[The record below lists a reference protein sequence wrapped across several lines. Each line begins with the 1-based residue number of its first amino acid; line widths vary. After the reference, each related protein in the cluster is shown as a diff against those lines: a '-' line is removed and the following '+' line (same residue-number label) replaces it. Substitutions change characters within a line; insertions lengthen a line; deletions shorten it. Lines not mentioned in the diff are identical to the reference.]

1 MKIYEVGGAVRDAL
15 LNNKAKDRDWVVVGS
30 SPEEMVANGF
40 KPIGKDFP
48 VFLHP
53 ESNEEYAL
61 ARTERKT
68 GHGYHGFNFYYGK
81 EVTLEEDLSR
91 RDLTIN
97 AIAKDSDGNIIDP
110 YGGRNDIKNKIFRH
124 VSDAFSEDPLRAIRL
139 ARFHTY
145 EHLKDFTID
154 ETTEKMLEEIVSSG
168 EIANLS
174 SERIWTETERALS
187 SKNPNIFFEVIIK
200 HKMCSPFFN
209 KLRVPVCDTSSN
221 NLVRWA
227 ELQANNDFCLGD
239 NLPVPNAQKNASD
252 VLTRLIK
259 ITKDISSESLIN
271 SLPKINMERNQ
282 SLISDL
288 CCLPHLSDFKDLI
301 LRLLA
306 NTIKAD
312 FSVLKNIPIE
322 KIYEEKH
329 KIYKQIVNKSL

>member
-15 LNNKAKDRDWVVVGS
+15 LDKKAKDKDWVVVGS
-30 SPEEMVANGF
+30 SPEEMVSNGF

-53 ESNEEYAL
+53 TSKEEYAL

-68 GHGYHGFNFYYGK
+68 GHGYHGFKFYYGK
-81 EVTLEEDLSR
+81 EVTLEEDLLR

-110 YGGRNDIKNKIFRH
+110 YGGRNDIKKKIFRH

-174 SERIWTETERALS
+174 SDRIWAETERALTS
-187 SKNPNIFFEVIIK
+187 ENPNIFFEVIIK
-200 HKMCSPFFN
+200 YELHSPFFN
-209 KLRVPVCDTSSN
+209 KLRVPICDTSSN

-227 ELQANNDFCLGD
+227 ELQANNDFSLED
-239 NLPVPNAQKNASD
+239 DLPVPNAQKNSSD
-252 VLTRLIK
+252 ILMSLIK
-259 ITKDISSESLIN
+259 ITKDMSSESLIDF
-271 SLPKINMERNQ
+271 LPKINMNRNQ
-282 SLISDL
+282 SLINDL
-288 CCLPHLSDFKDLI
+288 CCLTNLSDSKDLI
-301 LRLLA
+301 LRLLT
-306 NTIKAD
+306 NTIEAD
-312 FSVLKNIPIE
+312 FSVLKNIPTE

-329 KIYKQIVNKSL
+329 KIYKQIVNQSL

>member
-1 MKIYEVGGAVRDAL
+1 MNIYEVGGAVRDAL
-15 LNNKAKDRDWVVVGS
+15 LDKKAKDKDWVVVGS
-30 SPEEMVANGF
+30 SPEEMISNGF

-53 ESNEEYAL
+53 TSKEEYAL

-81 EVTLEEDLSR
+81 EVTLGEDLFR

-110 YGGRNDIKNKIFRH
+110 HGGRNDMKNKIFRH

-154 ETTEKMLEEIVSSG
+154 ESTEKMLEEIVSSG

-174 SERIWTETERALS
+174 SDRIWTETDKALN

-200 HKMCSPFFN
+200 YKMHSHFFN
-209 KLRVPVCDTSSN
+209 NLRVPICDTSSN

-227 ELQANNDFCLGD
+227 ELQVNNNFSLGE

-252 VLTRLIK
+252 VLMRLIK
-259 ITKDISSESLIN
+259 ITKDMSNESLIDF
-271 SLPKINMERNQ
+271 LPKVNMERNQ
-282 SLISDL
+282 SLIIDL
-288 CCLPHLSDFKDLI
+288 CSLQHLSDTKDLI
-301 LRLLA
+301 LRLLS
-306 NTIKAD
+306 NKYW
-312 FSVLKNIPIE
+312 
-322 KIYEEKH
+322 IYVGC
-329 KIYKQIVNKSL
+329 YVT

>member
-15 LNNKAKDRDWVVVGS
+15 LDKKAKDKDWVVVGS
-30 SPEEMVANGF
+30 SPEEMVSNGF

-91 RDLTIN
+91 RDFTIN

-110 YGGRNDIKNKIFRH
+110 YGGRDDIKNKIFRH

-145 EHLKDFTID
+145 EHLKDFVID
-154 ETTEKMLEEIVSSG
+154 KATEKMLEEIVSSG

-174 SERIWTETERALS
+174 SDRIWTETDRALS
-187 SKNPNIFFEVIIK
+187 SENPNIFFEVIMEY
-200 HKMCSPFFN
+200 KMHSPFFN
-209 KLRVPVCDTSSN
+209 KLRIPICDTSSN
-221 NLVRWA
+221 NLIRWA
-227 ELQANNDFCLGD
+227 ELQVNNDFSLGD
-239 NLPVPNAQKNASD
+239 FLPVPNAQKNSSD
-252 VLTRLIK
+252 VLMRLIK
-259 ITKDISSESLIN
+259 ITKDMSSESLIDF
-271 SLPKINMERNQ
+271 LPKVNMERNQ
-282 SLISDL
+282 SLIIDL
-288 CCLPHLSDFKDLI
+288 CCLPHLSDSNDLI

-312 FSVLKNIPIE
+312 FSVLKNIPTE

-329 KIYKQIVNKSL
+329 KIYKQIVNQSL

>member
-15 LNNKAKDRDWVVVGS
+15 LNKKAKDKDWVVVGA
-30 SPEEMVANGF
+30 SPEEMVSKGF

-145 EHLKDFTID
+145 EHLKDFSID
-154 ETTEKMLEEIVSSG
+154 ETTERLLEEIISSG

-174 SERIWTETERALS
+174 SDRIWAETNRALS

-200 HKMCSPFFN
+200 YKMHSPFFS
-209 KLRVPVCDTSSN
+209 KLRIPMCDTSSN

-227 ELQANNDFCLGD
+227 ELQVNNDFSLGD
-239 NLPVPNAQKNASD
+239 NLPVPNAQNNSSD
-252 VLTRLIK
+252 VLMRLMK
-259 ITKDISSESLIN
+259 ITKDISNESLIDF
-271 SLPKINMERNQ
+271 LPVVNMERNQ
-282 SLISDL
+282 SLITDL
-288 CCLPHLSDFKDLI
+288 CCLPHLSDSKDLI

-306 NTIKAD
+306 NIIKAD
-312 FSVLKNIPIE
+312 FSVLKNMPTE

-329 KIYKQIVNKSL
+329 KIYKQIVNQSL

>member
-15 LNNKAKDRDWVVVGS
+15 LDKKAKDKDWVVVGS
-30 SPEEMVANGF
+30 SPEEMVSNGF

-53 ESNEEYAL
+53 TSKEEYAL

-81 EVTLEEDLSR
+81 EVTLEEDLLR

-110 YGGRNDIKNKIFRH
+110 YGGRNDIKKKIFRH

-174 SERIWTETERALS
+174 SDRIWAETERALTS
-187 SKNPNIFFEVIIK
+187 EDPNIFFEVIIK
-200 HKMCSPFFN
+200 YELHSPFFN
-209 KLRVPVCDTSSN
+209 KLRVPICDTSSN

-227 ELQANNDFCLGD
+227 ELQVNNDFSLED
-239 NLPVPNAQKNASD
+239 DLPVPNAQKNSSD
-252 VLTRLIK
+252 ILMSLIK
-259 ITKDISSESLIN
+259 ITKDMSSESLIDF
-271 SLPKINMERNQ
+271 LPNINMNRNQ
-282 SLISDL
+282 SLINDL
-288 CCLPHLSDFKDLI
+288 CCLPHLSDSKGLI

-312 FSVLKNIPIE
+312 FSVLKNIPTE

-329 KIYKQIVNKSL
+329 KIYKQIVNQSL

>member
-15 LNNKAKDRDWVVVGS
+15 LNKKAKDKDWVVVGA
-30 SPEEMVANGF
+30 SPEEMILKGF

-48 VFLHP
+48 VFIHP

-124 VSDAFSEDPLRAIRL
+124 VSDAFSEDPLRAVRL

-145 EHLKDFTID
+145 EHLKDFSID

-174 SERIWTETERALS
+174 SDRIWTETDRALS

-200 HKMCSPFFN
+200 HKMCSPFFD
-209 KLRVPVCDTSSN
+209 KLRVPMCDTSSN

-227 ELQANNDFCLGD
+227 ELQVNNDFSLGD

-252 VLTRLIK
+252 VLMKLIK
-259 ITKDISSESLIN
+259 ITKDMSNESLIN
-271 SLPKINMERNQ
+271 LLPKVNMERNR

-288 CCLPHLSDFKDLI
+288 CSLKHLSDSKDLI
-301 LRLLA
+301 LRLSA

-312 FSVLKNIPIE
+312 FSVLKNTPTE

-329 KIYKQIVNKSL
+329 KIYKQIVNQSL

>member
-15 LNNKAKDRDWVVVGS
+15 LNKEAKDKDWVVVGS
-30 SPEEMVANGF
+30 SPEEMVSNGF

-53 ESNEEYAL
+53 TSKEEYAL

-81 EVTLEEDLSR
+81 EVTLEEDLLR

-110 YGGRNDIKNKIFRH
+110 YGGRDDIKNKIFRH
-124 VSDAFSEDPLRAIRL
+124 VSDVFSEDPLRAIRL

-154 ETTEKMLEEIVSSG
+154 QTTEKMLEEIVSSG

-174 SERIWTETERALS
+174 SDRIWTETDRALS

-200 HKMCSPFFN
+200 YKMHSPFFN
-209 KLRVPVCDTSSN
+209 KLSVPICDTSSN
-221 NLVRWA
+221 NLIRWA
-227 ELQANNDFCLGD
+227 ELQVNNDFSLGD

-252 VLTRLIK
+252 VLMRLIK
-259 ITKDISSESLIN
+259 ITKDMSNESLIDL
-271 SLPKINMERNQ
+271 LPKVNMERNQ

-288 CCLPHLSDFKDLI
+288 CSLPHLSDSKDLI

-306 NTIKAD
+306 NTIEAD
-312 FSVLKNIPIE
+312 FSVLKNIPTE

-329 KIYKQIVNKSL
+329 KIYKQIVNQSL